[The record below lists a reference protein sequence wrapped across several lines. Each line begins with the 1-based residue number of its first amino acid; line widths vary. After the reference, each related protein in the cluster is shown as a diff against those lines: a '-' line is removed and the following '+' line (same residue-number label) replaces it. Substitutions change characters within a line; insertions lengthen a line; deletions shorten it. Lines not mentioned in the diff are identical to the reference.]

1 MVQAMLDITENK
13 TRSLPSQGTPV
24 YDSSGGRIGSVRYAC
39 DAETGG
45 SFAAGKPSE
54 FYYLPF
60 ALQDSLRQHGFIQID
75 CGFLLHDRI
84 ALLDQIESADDERLV
99 LKAAGEA
106 LIRI

>member
-1 MVQAMLDITENK
+1 MVQAMLDVTGNEM
-13 TRSLPSQGTPV
+13 RSLPSQGTPV
-24 YDSSGGRIGSVRYAC
+24 YDSSGGRIGIVRYAY
-39 DAETGG
+39 DAEACGH
-45 SFAAGKPSE
+45 FAAAKPSE

-84 ALLDQIESADDERLV
+84 ALLDQIENADGERLV
-99 LKAAGEA
+99 LKASGEA